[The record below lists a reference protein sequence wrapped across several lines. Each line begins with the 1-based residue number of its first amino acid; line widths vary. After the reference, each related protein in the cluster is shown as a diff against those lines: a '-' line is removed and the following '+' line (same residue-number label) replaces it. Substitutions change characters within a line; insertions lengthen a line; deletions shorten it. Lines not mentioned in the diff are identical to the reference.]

1 MDTKRIKNNELLE
14 AMKDMNESLKNCG
27 IWFTNSLTKAT
38 LFGLVYGIYYDV
50 EIVEYDRYKCGCID
64 HDNGSW
70 VDHVNNL
77 PPTQLISWLEDHE
90 IDCINQPEV
99 DVEVFCDA
107 ANEAEDEE
115 DADVNFNLDYIYG
128 KITVTIYNDID
139 SLCEWCQEKEDAK
152 LFVEDMPPIDN
163 LFDNEIVSHGLA
175 AYRGSQNEDTILAA
189 YKNISDAMAAGT
201 DIAICCSNKAQRIG
215 PVGIY
220 VRGHVYCA
228 SNIDLYSEREGDSR
242 YVDTRSWRYQQGIIY
257 SKDQI
262 DLTRWIHNEY
272 IVNPREIIGFWM
284 KDWAIKQW
292 PGLFERIR
300 NLCKAHNMVLHVA
313 KKRH

>member
-1 MDTKRIKNNELLE
+1 MKKKTIKITKKRIEKNGLLK
-14 AMKDMNESLKNCG
+14 AMTDMNKDLEESG
-27 IWFTNSLTKAT
+27 RYFTTSLTEAT
-38 LFGLVYGIYYDV
+38 LFGAVYGIQYNV
-50 EIVEYDRYKCGCID
+50 EINEYNRYSCGCID
-64 HDNGSW
+64 YDNVTLIDSYEE
-70 VDHVNNL
+70 L
-77 PPTQLISWLEDHE
+77 PGKFLVQYLEDCGIDVVDPPEAE
-90 IDCINQPEV
+90 IDI
-99 DVEVFCDA
+99 FCY
-107 ANEAEDEE
+107 E
-115 DADVNFNLDYIYG
+115 DADGNFNLDYRYG

-139 SLCEWCQEKEDAK
+139 SLCEWCKEKEAAK

-175 AYRGSQNEDTILAA
+175 AYRGNQNEDTIMNAFR
-189 YKNISDAMAAGT
+189 NISDAMAAGT
-201 DIAICCSNKAQRIG
+201 DIAICCSNKTQRIG

-228 SNIDLYSEREGDSR
+228 SNIDLYSEREGGSR
-242 YVDTRSWRYQQGIIY
+242 YVDTRSWRYQQGIIS
-257 SKDQI
+257 SKDEI
-262 DLTRWIHNEY
+262 DLTRWDHNEY

>member
-1 MDTKRIKNNELLE
+1 MDTKRIKSNELLE
-14 AMKDMNESLKNCG
+14 SMKDMNKSLENYG
-27 IWFTNSLTKAT
+27 SWFTSSLTKAT

-70 VDHVNNL
+70 IDYIDNL
-77 PPTQLISWLEDHE
+77 PPTQLIPWLEDHD
-90 IDCINQPEV
+90 IDCVNPPEV
-99 DVEVFCDA
+99 DVDIFC
-107 ANEAEDEE
+107 NEEDE
-115 DADVNFNLDYIYG
+115 DADEVIYDLDYRYG
-128 KITVTIYNDID
+128 KIVVTVYNDID
-139 SLCEWCQEKEDAK
+139 SLCEWCKEKEEAK
-152 LFVEDMPPIDN
+152 LFVEDMPPIDA

-175 AYRGSQNEDTILAA
+175 AYRGSQNEDTIMNA

-228 SNIDLYSEREGDSR
+228 SNIDLYSEREGGSR
-242 YVDTRSWRYQQGIIY
+242 YVDTRSWRYQQGIIS
-257 SKDQI
+257 SKTEI
-262 DLTRWIHNEY
+262 DLTRWDHTEY
-272 IVNPREIIGFWM
+272 IVNPKEMIGFWM

-300 NLCKAHNMVLHVA
+300 KLCEAHNMVLHVA